1 MLKSRTH
8 FVLTW
13 FAILLFGAAPAS
25 AQFASDPTADRLPPQ
40 LSDVAIE
47 QRLNQQVPLNL
58 TFRDDTGKTVQLN
71 QYFTPGRPVIL
82 SLVYFNCRMLCSE
95 VLAAMTKSM
104 RLIKFDAGKQY
115 DVLTVSFDP
124 RDTPAQAAEAKQK
137 YVAMYGRSG
146 ADTGWHFLTG
156 DQASIA
162 ALAQAVGFH
171 YRWDPRSQQFAHAA
185 GIMLLTPEGRV
196 AQYYYGAKYFPSDMR
211 LGLIQASQNHI
222 GTLADQIV
230 LYCYH
235 WDPHTGRYGA
245 IVSRIIQISGGA
257 TLLILGGVMI
267 FLFRAY
273 PNQNR
278 RNSSST
284 IIQTS
289 ARKRQEIEDINV
301 GKEA

>member
-1 MLKSRTH
+1 MLLGRTH

-13 FAILLFGAAPAS
+13 LAVLLFSATAAL
-25 AQFASDPTADRLPPQ
+25 AQFASDASADTLPPQ
-40 LSDVAIE
+40 LSDVGIE
-47 QRLNQQVPLNL
+47 QRLNQQVPLSL
-58 TFRDDTGKTVQLN
+58 TFRDEAGNPVQLH
-71 QYFTPGRPVIL
+71 QYFTPGKPVIL

-115 DVLTVSFDP
+115 EVLTVSFDT

-137 YVAMYGRSG
+137 YLALYGRAG
-146 ADTGWHFLTG
+146 AETGWHFLTG

-162 ALAQAVGFH
+162 TLAQAVGFH
-171 YRWDPRSQQFAHAA
+171 YRWDPSTEQFAHAA

-196 AQYYYGAKYFPSDMR
+196 AQYYYGAKYFPSDIR
-211 LGLIQASQNHI
+211 LGLVQASQNRI

-235 WDPHTGRYGA
+235 WDPRTGRYGA

-257 TLLILGGVMI
+257 TLLILGGVML

-278 RNSSST
+278 RSSSGAST
-284 IIQTS
+284 G
-289 ARKRQEIEDINV
+289 KRASVEGAAV
-301 GKEA
+301 GKEG